1 MFSIGG
7 WDFQNRF
14 ALTNPATVAKNAAS
28 MAVNYNVG
36 IEIDCESDSQGA
48 WITSFIKEF
57 RKIIPIGGSNMYSV
71 LTMDTGASPG
81 AFMNVEAA
89 AVSNINSLDWVN
101 VMVNA
106 SDDASD
112 NAMYWS

>member
-1 MFSIGG
+1 
-7 WDFQNRF
+7 
-14 ALTNPATVAKNAAS
+14 
-28 MAVNYNVG
+28 
-36 IEIDCESDSQGA
+36 
-48 WITSFIKEF
+48 
-57 RKIIPIGGSNMYSV
+57 
-71 LTMDTGASPG
+71 MDTGASPG

-89 AVSNINSLDWVN
+89 AVSNIASLDWVN